1 MKNTIRYIWYEQGW
15 SSGESNRLP
24 QMWPGFK
31 SWCLRYT
38 WLFCSERFFAA
49 YSSFPLS
56 LKTII
61 SKFLFDQE
69 PGRRRTTKWMCF
81 LYKSLLLFI
90 PRITGKMTMYQE
102 LISPLQIKWFSV
114 RLVNL
119 TAILGP
125 MYSSLVL
132 QLVLCFKLTVFKV
145 LTSLNLLFAIK

>member
-1 MKNTIRYIWYEQGW
+1 
-15 SSGESNRLP
+15 
-24 QMWPGFK
+24 MWPGFK
-31 SWCLRYT
+31 SRRLRHA

-49 YSSFPLS
+49 YSSFPFS

-81 LYKSLLLFI
+81 LHKSLLSFI
-90 PRITGKMTMYQE
+90 PMITGKMTMYQE

-114 RLVNL
+114 RRHSKLVNL
-119 TAILGP
+119 TAILGL

-145 LTSLNLLFAIK
+145 LTSLNLLFAIKCWVGWALLNKR

>member
-1 MKNTIRYIWYEQGW
+1 
-15 SSGESNRLP
+15 
-24 QMWPGFK
+24 MWPAFK
-31 SWCLRYT
+31 SRRLRHT
-38 WLFCSERFFAA
+38 WLFCSERFFDA

-69 PGRRRTTKWMCF
+69 PGRRRTTKWMFF
-81 LYKSLLLFI
+81 LYKSLLSFI
-90 PRITGKMTMYQE
+90 PRITAKMTMYQE

-114 RLVNL
+114 RRHSKLVNL
-119 TAILGP
+119 TAILGL

-145 LTSLNLLFAIK
+145 LTSLNLLFAIKYWVGWALLNKR